1 MIFIEFYIKN
11 NAKYRYIK
19 QVFVILILCVLT
31 SSSYSQHRI
40 NTYNQI
46 GWYNYFGTFNFC
58 KKLGTHTEYQWR
70 RNNIATDWQQS
81 LLRVGINY
89 NFNPRV
95 LFRVGYGWIETF
107 PYGQYPINNFGKDF
121 TEHRIFQVIQLSHNE
136 QMVSFLHR
144 FMVEQRFIG
153 KYTSPELTQE
163 DEFSLLHRIRYM
175 IRTQLPLKKY
185 SITDKMLYLA
195 TYDEVFI
202 GFGKNVAM
210 NVFDQN
216 RIGVLLGYTLTKNI
230 KIETGYLN
238 QTLQYS
244 RTINGKSTFQ
254 NNNGVILNAN
264 FTFDSH
270 KN

>member
-1 MIFIEFYIKN
+1 MNFLEFYIKN
-11 NAKYRYIK
+11 NVKYR
-19 QVFVILILCVLT
+19 QVIQLSLILIFYVLT
-31 SSSYSQHRI
+31 LNSYSQHRVS
-40 NTYNQI
+40 TYNQI
-46 GWYNYFGTFNFC
+46 GWYNYFGTFNLC
-58 KKLGTHTEYQWR
+58 KKLGIHTEYQWR
-70 RNNIATDWQQS
+70 RNNIVTDWQQS

-89 NFNPRV
+89 NLNPRV

-107 PYGQYPINNFGKDF
+107 PYGQYSINNFGKDF

-144 FMVEQRFIG
+144 FMVEQRFLG
-153 KYTSPELTQE
+153 KYTSPDLTQE
-163 DEFSLLHRIRYM
+163 DEFSLLHRMRYM

-195 TYDEVFI
+195 AYDEVFI

-216 RIGVLLGYTLTKNI
+216 RIGVLLGYTLSKNI
-230 KIETGYLN
+230 KVEAGYLN

-244 RTINGKSTFQ
+244 RQINGKSAFQ
-254 NNNGVILNAN
+254 YNNGVILNAN
-264 FTFDSH
+264 FIFDFC